1 LVCCT
6 KTNLATLQ
14 AAATHV
20 TRSTKQVNQYF
31 FPARGRE
38 REMQGED
45 SDKKLMH
52 FYGQKIAKKS
62 TRETQFLMAFSPI
75 KLACNFFR
83 KVLFVVVMVLT
94 VGGCLLLH
102 AIDFYR
108 EK

>member
-1 LVCCT
+1 MLYQNESGNSAGSSNTCDT
-6 KTNLATLQ
+6 KHETSESILFS
-14 AAATHV
+14 
-20 TRSTKQVNQYF
+20 RE
-31 FPARGRE
+31 RE

-83 KVLFVVVMVLT
+83 KVLFVVVTVLT